1 MAFVCYN
8 EIRLWSLP
16 FAKPFCDTFC
26 HFKVILFTQL
36 VNFQFGALDQQKL
49 VNVNK
54 RSWNNKK
61 ITVKNSEL
69 AQALIFNVWRIS
81 IPLSALFTSWNMPL
95 LHIRNFSFFVWKLVT
110 PIFVTYLIF
119 VLYIDVRKFG
129 LCDGDRV
136 PDDDALARGQVVQVD
151 SKAMAGSVS

>member
-1 MAFVCYN
+1 
-8 EIRLWSLP
+8 
-16 FAKPFCDTFC
+16 
-26 HFKVILFTQL
+26 
-36 VNFQFGALDQQKL
+36 
-49 VNVNK
+49 
-54 RSWNNKK
+54 
-61 ITVKNSEL
+61 
-69 AQALIFNVWRIS
+69 
-81 IPLSALFTSWNMPL
+81 MPL

-129 LCDGDRV
+129 LWDGDRV